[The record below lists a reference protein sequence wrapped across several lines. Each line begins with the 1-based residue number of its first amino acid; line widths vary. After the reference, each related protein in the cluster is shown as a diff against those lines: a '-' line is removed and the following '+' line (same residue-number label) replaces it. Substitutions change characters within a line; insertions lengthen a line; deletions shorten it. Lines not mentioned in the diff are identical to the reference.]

1 MNGAVKKNY
10 GHCLEMTEIL
20 LNIIY
25 VVQSGSWHLLLE
37 CISKMLPY
45 CFAYNHINYASYL
58 TYFLG
63 DMLQLNK
70 SFPEIYPQVVGNFAA
85 QLSSD
90 KIFSRIETDKIIEMT
105 MNKDTKIPGGTTGFL
120 TNVGT
125 GPRWELNASYR
136 ASLRRC
142 IHDHL
147 KYEQKYVKHK
157 DLTKS
162 RIGREEKDAKSVYN
176 VLSVVFIPPFS
187 EQPLVSISTGI
198 VVTENEADKIMQ
210 AYVTGKTAMQSFI
223 DNRLSSNTKAS
234 FFDPI

>member
-1 MNGAVKKNY
+1 
-10 GHCLEMTEIL
+10 
-20 LNIIY
+20 
-25 VVQSGSWHLLLE
+25 
-37 CISKMLPY
+37 
-45 CFAYNHINYASYL
+45 
-58 TYFLG
+58 
-63 DMLQLNK
+63 MLQLNK

-176 VLSVVFIPPFS
+176 VLSEVFTPPFS

-198 VVTENEADKIMQ
+198 VVTENEADKVMQ

>member
-1 MNGAVKKNY
+1 MEQWKKTTVILVKLPRNDWHFIEHNLC
-10 GHCLEMTEIL
+10 GS
-20 LNIIY
+20 
-25 VVQSGSWHLLLE
+25 VSSWHLLLE

-63 DMLQLNK
+63 DMLQLKK
-70 SFPEIYPQVVGNFAA
+70 SFPEIYQQVVGNFAA

-136 ASLRRC
+136 A
-142 IHDHL
+142 
-147 KYEQKYVKHK
+147 
-157 DLTKS
+157 
-162 RIGREEKDAKSVYN
+162 
-176 VLSVVFIPPFS
+176 
-187 EQPLVSISTGI
+187 
-198 VVTENEADKIMQ
+198 
-210 AYVTGKTAMQSFI
+210 
-223 DNRLSSNTKAS
+223 
-234 FFDPI
+234 